1 MAGNNNSRV
10 IRYRRK
16 PKAAAIIF
24 AVVLIYIICFFV
36 MYISKS
42 KVQIYEAEIG
52 SLSNNATYSAVIVRQ
67 EKIFNSDYSGN
78 VNYYQREAS
87 RVKSGDTVYTV
98 DETGKFTELLSKRS
112 AEGGNSLST
121 DSLNEI
127 KETLNEYKMDYDNN
141 NFAALYDLKADLN
154 GSVLQSIN
162 ESVMNNIDSVT
173 SQAGSQNFFQTI
185 KATENGIV
193 VYSVDGYENVNESN
207 ISSDMFDKSKYSKN
221 NLKSESLIV
230 DNNPAYKLITS
241 EDWYILIPLNDSD
254 IEKYSLS
261 SKRSIKVKFKKDNI
275 EATGAF
281 SIVNKD
287 GNNYGKVS
295 FDKYMIRYAT
305 ERIVD
310 VEIISSGK
318 SGIKIPVSSV
328 TESEFYTIPKEYL
341 TTGGNSNSY
350 GFITEKYGSDGQ
362 LTTTFSAVDIYK
374 TTDDYCYVSKNDFT
388 AGTSVVKPDSSSRY
402 VIGPTEKLKG
412 VYCVNTGYTVFKLV
426 EIYDGNNEYYIVKQ
440 NVSYGVS
447 VYDRIVLDAS
457 KYTENQMIY

>member
-67 EKIFNSDYSGN
+67 EKVFNSDYSGN

-173 SQAGSQNFFQTI
+173 SQAGSQNFFQII

-261 SKRSIKVKFKKDNI
+261 SKKSIKVKFKKDNI

-388 AGTSVVKPDSSSRY
+388 AGTSIVKPDSSSRY

>member
-287 GNNYGKVS
+287 GNSYGKVS

-374 TTDDYCYVSKNDFT
+374 TTDDYCYISKNDFT

>member
-16 PKAAAIIF
+16 PKAEAIIF

-67 EKIFNSDYSGN
+67 EKVFNSDYSGN

-185 KATENGIV
+185 TATENGIV

-261 SKRSIKVKFKKDNI
+261 SKKSIKVKFKKDNI

-362 LTTTFSAVDIYK
+362 LTTTFSTVDIYK

-388 AGTSVVKPDSSSRY
+388 AGTSIVKPDSPSRY

>member
-16 PKAAAIIF
+16 PKDAAIIF

-67 EKIFNSDYSGN
+67 EKVFNSDYSGN

-261 SKRSIKVKFKKDNI
+261 SKKSIKVKFKKDNI

-388 AGTSVVKPDSSSRY
+388 AGTSIVKPDSSSRC

>member
-1 MAGNNNSRV
+1 MADNNNSRV

-67 EKIFNSDYSGN
+67 EKVFNSDYSGN

-261 SKRSIKVKFKKDNI
+261 SKKSIKVKFKKDNI

-362 LTTTFSAVDIYK
+362 LTTTFSTVDIYK

-388 AGTSVVKPDSSSRY
+388 AGTSIVKPDSSSRY